1 MPLGFSHD
9 GNFTLFRVGETA
21 SDALQQ
27 FAELGK
33 ADLLENRFAEPVP
46 LVAKKAVNDTETNEV
61 SDQPD
66 PEQNKD
72 APQDV
77 SKSILDGFTGPEIP
91 EGVGE
96 SISRFFVDGLHSK
109 VTNLYF
115 TQIILFTT
123 LTEIKNRRPSRSVR
137 QAIESIE
144 DHGKPIN
151 LVRIFNW
158 SLLSTSG
165 FPI

>member
-1 MPLGFSHD
+1 MFVLGFSHD

-46 LVAKKAVNDTETNEV
+46 LVAKKTVNDTELNEV

-72 APQDV
+72 AQDV
-77 SKSILDGFTGPEIP
+77 SKSILDGFIGPEIP

-96 SISRFFVDGLHSK
+96 SISRFFIDGLHSK
-109 VTNLYF
+109 VTMARMRVLYLMIRTF
-115 TQIILFTT
+115 VWNS
-123 LTEIKNRRPSRSVR
+123 KNTSA
-137 QAIESIE
+137 QA
-144 DHGKPIN
+144 
-151 LVRIFNW
+151 
-158 SLLSTSG
+158 
-165 FPI
+165 